1 MLLGIMLTVIILDSE
16 LIVIPS
22 VVKLIVFMLSVV
34 KLIVFMLSVV
44 MLNVKLAYIG
54 HLWKVKQNIFLK
66 QDHVILRSALFQPS
80 AVFKELISGH

>member
-54 HLWKVKQNIFLK
+54 HL
-66 QDHVILRSALFQPS
+66 
-80 AVFKELISGH
+80 